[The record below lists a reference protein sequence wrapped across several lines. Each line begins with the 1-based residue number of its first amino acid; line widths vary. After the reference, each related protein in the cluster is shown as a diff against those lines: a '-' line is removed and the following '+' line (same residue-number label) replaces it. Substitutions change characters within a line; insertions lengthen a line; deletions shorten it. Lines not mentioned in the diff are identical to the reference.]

1 MFLQKNGS
9 FLLDTPTRRANH
21 DETED
26 GGQVVTSPRLTF
38 LKHPLTLQPWADNYM
53 SRFRVLVDHWIPSLC
68 EAVGS

>member
-26 GGQVVTSPRLTF
+26 GGQVVTS
-38 LKHPLTLQPWADNYM
+38 QADISETPAYVAAM
-53 SRFRVLVDHWIPSLC
+53 GR
-68 EAVGS
+68 